1 MRCLNDKVEAYNS
14 IGCQVVFRR
23 DPLVVIIITPVMRR
37 AQQLSD
43 ASGLCF
49 VDSTASCVAN
59 NHSIMFLLTTC
70 GAGAVPLA
78 VIVTSGQSEDDY
90 TAAFMLLKLSCS
102 DMFGGASHA
111 EVFMTDDS
119 DAERNAL
126 AATWPESLLRLCL
139 FHVPQANGRGFW
151 ASKNTVANE
160 DRPFLMEEFRRIMMA
175 TSKDGAVE
183 AFH

>member
-23 DPLVVIIITPVMRR
+23 YPLVVIIITPVMRR

-49 VDSTASCVAN
+49 VDSTASCDAN

-78 VIVTSGQSEDDY
+78 VIVTSGQSQADY
-90 TAAFMLLKLSCS
+90 TAAFMLLKLSCGNL
-102 DMFGGASHA
+102 FGGASHP

-126 AATWPESLLRLCL
+126 AATWPESQLRLCL
-139 FHVPQANGRGFW
+139 FHVPQANWRW
-151 ASKNTVANE
+151 LWDSKNNITKE
-160 DRPFLMEEFRRIMMA
+160 DRPLLMEEFRQIMMA
-175 TSKDGAVE
+175 PSKED
-183 AFH
+183 